1 MLWLRGMRAP
11 AGHEG
16 YFSSDGNTQG
26 LLLLL
31 LQGSVKSVIS
41 EPSSAGERRCY
52 KKQSDFAL

>member
-16 YFSSDGNTQG
+16 YFSSNGNTQG
-26 LLLLL
+26 LLL

-52 KKQSDFAL
+52 KKQRDFAL